1 MHSCMHGHNYG
12 IPILT
17 KLSML
22 NICAKCFQIYG
33 QTFYVFNHANTLSN
47 GMPIYGQT
55 VQYIWS
61 NCVSNIWANF
71 FMCLTMQIHCQME
84 CP

>member
-1 MHSCMHGHNYG
+1 MFMYG

-22 NICAKCFQIYG
+22 NMCKVFSNIWANF
-33 QTFYVFNHANTLSN
+33 FYVFNHANTLSN

-55 VQYIWS
+55 MQYIWS
-61 NCVSNIWANF
+61 NYAAN
-71 FMCLTMQIHCQME
+71 M
-84 CP
+84 